1 MSTTQTQQRDGK
13 ALGDRLRSVNL
24 SRVGDY
30 LFVVPAMVFIVAI
43 LLYPLGYQ
51 LYMSVYGV
59 TLGNFLAG
67 VAPFVGLE
75 QYREVATDSRFHH
88 ALWITLV
95 FTVSCLVFQFTIG
108 LALALFFNRAF
119 PGGGIMRALMLLGWM
134 IPLVVSG
141 NLWRWM
147 LNGQYG
153 VVNLLLDVGPLDLGR
168 DWLTGPSTALIGV
181 IVANIWVGI
190 PFNMVLLLAGL
201 QGIPLTL
208 YEAARVDGANAVQ
221 RFFYITLPQLRP
233 VIIIVLLLGFIYTFK
248 VFDLI
253 FVMTAGGPVNATEV
267 LPIYIYDIFFEF
279 FRFGQGAA
287 ASILVLVLPI
297 ILSVIYLRLLRREEA
312 A

>member
-1 MSTTQTQQRDGK
+1 MSTTRTQQRDGK

-59 TLGNFLAG
+59 TLGNFLVG
-67 VAPFVGLE
+67 NAPFVGLE
-75 QYREVATDSRFHH
+75 QYQEVVTDSRFHH

-95 FTVSCLVFQFTIG
+95 FTVSCLVFQFIIG

-153 VVNLLLDVGPLDLGR
+153 VINLLVNVGPLDLGR
-168 DWLTGPSTALIGV
+168 DWLTGPNTALIGV

-208 YEAARVDGANAVQ
+208 YEAARVDGANPVQ

-233 VIIIVLLLGFIYTFK
+233 VMIIVLLLGFIYTFK

-253 FVMTAGGPVNATEV
+253 FVMTAGGPVSATEV

-287 ASILVLVLPI
+287 ASMLVLVFPI

>member
-1 MSTTQTQQRDGK
+1 MSTTHTQQRDGK

-59 TLGNFLAG
+59 TLGNFLVG
-67 VAPFVGLE
+67 NAPFVGLE
-75 QYREVATDSRFHH
+75 QYQEVVIDSRFHH

-153 VVNLLLDVGPLDLGR
+153 VINLLVNVGPLDLGR
-168 DWLTGPSTALIGV
+168 DWLTGPNTALIGV

-208 YEAARVDGANAVQ
+208 YEAARVDGANPVQ

-233 VIIIVLLLGFIYTFK
+233 VMIIVLLLGFIYTFK

-253 FVMTAGGPVNATEV
+253 FVMTAGGPVSATEV

-287 ASILVLVLPI
+287 ASILVLVFPI

>member
-1 MSTTQTQQRDGK
+1 MSTTQTRQRDGK
-13 ALGDRLRSVNL
+13 TLGDRLRSINL
-24 SRVGDY
+24 TRVGDY
-30 LFVVPAMVFIVAI
+30 LFVVPAIVFVVAI

-51 LYMSVYGV
+51 LYLSIFNV

-67 VAPFVGLE
+67 NPPFAGLE

-147 LNGQYG
+147 LDSQYG
-153 VVNLLLDVGPLDLGR
+153 VINLLLNVGPLDFGR
-168 DWLTGPSTALIGV
+168 DWLTGPNTALIGV
-181 IVANIWVGI
+181 ILANIWVGI

-208 YEAARVDGANAVQ
+208 YDAARVDGANAVQ

-253 FVMTAGGPVNATEV
+253 FVMTAGGPVSATEV

-312 A
+312 S

>member
-1 MSTTQTQQRDGK
+1 MSTTHTQQRDGK

-59 TLGNFLAG
+59 TLGNFLVG
-67 VAPFVGLE
+67 NVPFVGLE
-75 QYREVATDSRFHH
+75 QYQEVVTDSRFHH

-153 VVNLLLDVGPLDLGR
+153 VINLLVNVGPLDLGR
-168 DWLTGPSTALIGV
+168 DWLTGPNTALIGV

-208 YEAARVDGANAVQ
+208 YEAARVDGANPVQ

-233 VIIIVLLLGFIYTFK
+233 VMIIVLLLGFIYTFK

-253 FVMTAGGPVNATEV
+253 FVMTAGGPVSATEV

>member
-13 ALGDRLRSVNL
+13 TFGDRLRSINL

-30 LFVVPAMVFIVAI
+30 LFVVPAMVFVVAI

-67 VAPFVGLE
+67 NAPFVGLE

-153 VVNLLLDVGPLDLGR
+153 VINLLLNVGPLDLGR
-168 DWLTGPSTALIGV
+168 DWLTGPTTALIGV

-208 YEAARVDGANAVQ
+208 YEAARVDGANPVQ

-253 FVMTAGGPVNATEV
+253 FVMTAGGPVSATEV

-297 ILSVIYLRLLRREEA
+297 LLSVFYLRLLRREEA
-312 A
+312 S

>member
-1 MSTTQTQQRDGK
+1 MSTTHTQQRDGK

-59 TLGNFLAG
+59 TLGNFLVG
-67 VAPFVGLE
+67 NAPFVGLE
-75 QYREVATDSRFHH
+75 QYQEVVTDSRFHH

-119 PGGGIMRALMLLGWM
+119 PGGGIMRSLMLLGWM

-153 VVNLLLDVGPLDLGR
+153 VINLLVNVGPLDLGR
-168 DWLTGPSTALIGV
+168 DWLTGPNTALIGV

-208 YEAARVDGANAVQ
+208 YEAARVDGANPVQ

-233 VIIIVLLLGFIYTFK
+233 VMIIVLLLGFIYTFK

-253 FVMTAGGPVNATEV
+253 FVMTAGGPVSATEV

-287 ASILVLVLPI
+287 ASILVLVFPI

>member
-1 MSTTQTQQRDGK
+1 MSTTHTQQRDGK

-59 TLGNFLAG
+59 TLGNFLVG
-67 VAPFVGLE
+67 NAPFVGLE
-75 QYREVATDSRFHH
+75 QYQEVVTDSRFHH

-95 FTVSCLVFQFTIG
+95 FTVSCLVFQFIIG

-153 VVNLLLDVGPLDLGR
+153 VINLLVNVGPLDLGR
-168 DWLTGPSTALIGV
+168 DWLTGPNTALIGV

-208 YEAARVDGANAVQ
+208 YEAARVDGANPVQ

-233 VIIIVLLLGFIYTFK
+233 VMIIVLLLGFIYTFK

-253 FVMTAGGPVNATEV
+253 FVMTAGGPVSATEV

-287 ASILVLVLPI
+287 ASILVLVFPI

>member
-1 MSTTQTQQRDGK
+1 MATTQPRQRDDK
-13 ALGDRLRSVNL
+13 TLGDRLQSINMG
-24 SRVGDY
+24 RVGDY
-30 LFVVPAMVFIVAI
+30 LFVVPAMVFVIAI

-51 LYMSVYGV
+51 LYLSIYNV
-59 TLGNFLAG
+59 TLGNFLVG
-67 VAPFVGLE
+67 DAPFVGLE
-75 QYREVATDSRFHH
+75 QYQDIISDSRFLH

-134 IPLVVSG
+134 LPLVVSG

-153 VVNLLLDVGPLDLGR
+153 VTNLLLNVGPLNLGR
-168 DWLTGPSTALIGV
+168 DWLTAPNTALLGV

-208 YEAARVDGANAVQ
+208 YDAAKVDGANAVQ
-221 RFFYITLPQLRP
+221 RFLYITLPQLRP

-253 FVMTAGGPVNATEV
+253 FVMTAGGPVDATEV

-312 A
+312 S

>member
-13 ALGDRLRSVNL
+13 TLGDRLRSVNL

-30 LFVVPAMVFIVAI
+30 LFVVPAMVFVVAI

-67 VAPFVGLE
+67 AAPFVGLE
-75 QYREVATDSRFHH
+75 QYQEIVTDSRFHH

-168 DWLTGPSTALIGV
+168 DWLTGPNTALMGV

-201 QGIPLTL
+201 QGISLTL

-297 ILSVIYLRLLRREEA
+297 ILSVIYLRLLRREETS
-312 A
+312 

>member
-1 MSTTQTQQRDGK
+1 MASTQARQRDDK
-13 ALGDRLRSVNL
+13 TLGDRLRSINT
-24 SRVGDY
+24 SRIGDY
-30 LFVVPAMVFIVAI
+30 LFVVPAMVFVVAI

-51 LYMSVYGV
+51 LYLSIYNVS
-59 TLGNFLAG
+59 LGNFLAG
-67 VAPFVGLE
+67 DAPFVGLE
-75 QYREVATDSRFHH
+75 QYQDIVTDSEFHH

-95 FTVSCLVFQFTIG
+95 FTVSSLVFQFTIG

-134 IPLVVSG
+134 LPLVVSG

-147 LNGQYG
+147 LSGQYG
-153 VVNLLLDVGPLDLGR
+153 VINLLLSVGPLDLGR
-168 DWLTGPSTALIGV
+168 DWLTAPNTALIGV
-181 IVANIWVGI
+181 IVANIWIGI

-201 QGIPLTL
+201 QGISLTL
-208 YEAARVDGANAVQ
+208 YDAAKVDGANAVQ
-221 RFFYITLPQLRP
+221 RFLYITLPQLRP

-267 LPIYIYDIFFEF
+267 LPIYIYDMFFEF

>member
-1 MSTTQTQQRDGK
+1 MSTTHTQQRDGK

-59 TLGNFLAG
+59 TLGNFLVG
-67 VAPFVGLE
+67 NAPFVGLE
-75 QYREVATDSRFHH
+75 QYQEVVTDSRFHH

-95 FTVSCLVFQFTIG
+95 FTVSCLVFQFIIG

-153 VVNLLLDVGPLDLGR
+153 VINLLVNVGPLDLGR
-168 DWLTGPSTALIGV
+168 DWLTGPNTALIGV

-208 YEAARVDGANAVQ
+208 YEAARVDGANPVQ

-233 VIIIVLLLGFIYTFK
+233 VMIIVLLLGFIYTFK

-253 FVMTAGGPVNATEV
+253 FVMTAGGPVSATEV

-287 ASILVLVLPI
+287 ASMLVLVFPI

>member
-1 MSTTQTQQRDGK
+1 MSATQTQQRDGK
-13 ALGDRLRSVNL
+13 ALRDRLRSINL
-24 SRVGDY
+24 SRVADY
-30 LFVVPAMVFIVAI
+30 LFVVPAMVFVVAI

-51 LYMSVYGV
+51 LYLSIFNV

-67 VAPFVGLE
+67 GAPFVGLE
-75 QYREVATDSRFHH
+75 QYREIATDSRFHH

-95 FTVSCLVFQFTIG
+95 FTAGSLAFQFTIG

-141 NLWRWM
+141 NLWRWI

-153 VVNLLLDVGPLDLGR
+153 VINLLLNVGPLDLGR
-168 DWLTGPSTALIGV
+168 DWLTSPNTALIGV
-181 IVANIWVGI
+181 IIANIWVGI

-201 QGIPLTL
+201 QGIQLTL
-208 YEAARVDGANAVQ
+208 YDAAKVDGANAVQ

-233 VIIIVLLLGFIYTFK
+233 VIAIVLLLGFIYTFK

-312 A
+312 S